1 MRNQLNEMA
10 YRWKDSALATC
21 EKLKMSPRTTA
32 FFLGGVGLSISV
44 AAISA
49 IAPQTGSAT
58 AVATG
63 PCSLVTYVTDTTQKT
78 MQMASSG
85 IGGTDSRKYFD
96 ATSGSG
102 CLKLITTLPIDMSM
116 GIPDISPTQF
126 GNMATAAAKAVS
138 NLLQTQAG
146 NLASQAIS
154 DVTGRFNNLLSGFS
168 NLGTLFDS
176 TSQGLFNTALS
187 TANTAATTTVNA
199 AASANTVVTNAS
211 NAFGNAAAAIGNAA
225 AATLPADC
233 FTTAKTSRDQAIN
246 DAAALAMAEC
256 QLNGCP
262 GVTGAVTYQQQACAI
277 IQIQQWDA
285 VNNKWIWV
293 NAQADAAGCTYW
305 TNQVPILQ
313 TDLSNKQGTYNSSQS
328 TADSASTACTS
339 ATPTATVSPSS
350 VPSTPAVPAVN

>member
-1 MRNQLNEMA
+1 MRNQLNETA
-10 YRWKDSALATC
+10 YRVKDSAIAAC
-21 EKLKMSPRTTA
+21 EKLRMSPQTGA
-32 FFLGGVGLSISV
+32 FFLGGVALSISV

-49 IAPQTGSAT
+49 ISPQSGQTT
-58 AVATG
+58 TTATG
-63 PCSLVTYVTDTTQKT
+63 PCSLITYVTDTTQKT

-116 GIPDISPTQF
+116 AIPDLTGF
-126 GNMATAAAKAVS
+126 GTAATALAKLVS
-138 NLLQTQAG
+138 NQLQQQVGT
-146 NLASQAIS
+146 LASQALS

-187 TANTAATTTVNA
+187 TANTAATTTINA

-211 NAFGNAAAAIGNAA
+211 NAFGNAATAIGNAA

-233 FTTAKTSRDQAIN
+233 FTTAKTSRDQAIS

-262 GVTGAVTYQQQACAI
+262 GVIGAVTYQQQACTI
-277 IQIQQWDA
+277 IQVQQWDA
-285 VNNKWIWV
+285 VNNQWIWIS
-293 NAQADAAGCTYW
+293 APADAAGCTYW
-305 TNQVPILQ
+305 TNQVPVLQ
-313 TDLSNKQGTYNSSQS
+313 TDLSNKQGTYNASQS

-339 ATPTATVSPSS
+339 ASPAATVSPSAA
-350 VPSTPAVPAVN
+350 PSTPAVPAVN

>member
-21 EKLKMSPRTTA
+21 EKLRMSPRTAA

-49 IAPQTGSAT
+49 ITPQTGPAT
-58 AVATG
+58 TVATG

-116 GIPDISPTQF
+116 AIPDLTGAGSF
-126 GNMATAAAKAVS
+126 ATAYAKLIS
-138 NLLQTQAG
+138 NHLQQQVGT
-146 NLASQAIS
+146 LASQAIS

-211 NAFGNAAAAIGNAA
+211 NAFGNAATAIGNAA

-262 GVTGAVTYQQQACAI
+262 GVTGAVAYQQQACAI

-285 VNNKWIWV
+285 VNNQWIWI
-293 NAQADAAGCTYW
+293 NTQADAAGCTYW

-328 TADSASTACTS
+328 TADSASTACTA